1 MTLDE
6 SGMGAIIAFQRDG
19 GSSPSDVSSS
29 IVPTAPS
36 DLPNVLEVDIE
47 PEEVAE
53 KATVKP

>member
-1 MTLDE
+1 
-6 SGMGAIIAFQRDG
+6 MGAIIAFQRDA